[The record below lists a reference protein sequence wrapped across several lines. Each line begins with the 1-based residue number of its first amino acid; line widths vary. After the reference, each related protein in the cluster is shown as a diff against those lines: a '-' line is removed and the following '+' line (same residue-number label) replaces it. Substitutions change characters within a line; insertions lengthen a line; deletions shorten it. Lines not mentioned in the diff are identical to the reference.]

1 MSNYYARVMN
11 KINSLAVFC
20 GSSIGTSHEYQL
32 KAEEMGKALVK
43 NNISLVYGGGNVGL
57 MGKIASYVSSNN
69 IDVIGILPKKL
80 NLPQIVNSNIETKRI
95 IVEGM
100 HERKAKMYELSDGFI
115 AMPGGIGTFEEFFE
129 SFTWLQLGYHSKPI
143 GLLNVNGFY
152 DDLIKFLIG
161 AVEQGFIKQVV
172 LDKLVVEE
180 DPYILIEKMKAMD
193 LIVPQK
199 I

>member
-1 MSNYYARVMN
+1 MN

-20 GSSIGTSHEYQL
+20 GSSIGTSKEYQL
-32 KAEEMGKALVK
+32 KAETLGEALVK
-43 NNISLVYGGGNVGL
+43 KNISLIYGGGNIGL
-57 MGKIASYVSSNN
+57 MGIIASYVSSNN
-69 IDVIGILPKKL
+69 VDVIGILPKKL
-80 NLPQIVNSNIETKRI
+80 NLPQVVNKNIETKRI

-129 SFTWLQLGYHSKPI
+129 AFTWLQLGYHSKPI

-152 DDLIKFLIG
+152 DNLIKFLFG
-161 AVEQGFIKQVV
+161 AVEQGFINQKV

-180 DPYILIEKMKAMD
+180 DPIILIEKMQSMN
-193 LIVPQK
+193 LCVPHK

>member
-1 MSNYYARVMN
+1 MN
-11 KINSLAVFC
+11 NINSLAVFC
-20 GSSIGTSHEYQL
+20 GSSNGSSLEYQL
-32 KAEEMGKALVK
+32 KAEKMGQALVK
-43 NNISLVYGGGNVGL
+43 NNITLIYGGGNIGL
-57 MGKIASYVSSNN
+57 MGKIASYVYSNN

-80 NLPQIVNSNIETKRI
+80 NLPQVVNKNIETKRI

-129 SFTWLQLGYHSKPI
+129 AFTWLQLGYHSKPI

-161 AVEQGFIKQVV
+161 AVKQGFIKQIV
-172 LDKLVVEE
+172 LDKLVIEE
-180 DPYILIEKMKAMD
+180 EPSILIEKMKAMD
-193 LIVPQK
+193 LRIPQK